1 LVIFTIISVI
11 TIIFVITIVTNIII
25 IIIIIIIIFII
36 IIIIIDLKIMIET
49 VAIELE
55 FDMVWFKPN
64 MLTIEVSFA
73 LEGSFN

>member
-1 LVIFTIISVI
+1 MVIFTIISVI
-11 TIIFVITIVTNIII
+11 TIIFVITIVTNII